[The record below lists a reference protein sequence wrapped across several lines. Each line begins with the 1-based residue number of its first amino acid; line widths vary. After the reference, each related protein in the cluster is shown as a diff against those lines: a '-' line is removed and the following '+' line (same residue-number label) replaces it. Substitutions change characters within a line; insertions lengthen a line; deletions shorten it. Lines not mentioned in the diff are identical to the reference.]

1 MRQVILIAAAALL
14 AMPAETQ
21 RLRLENEP
29 PAPVISP
36 PPPRAVPPMP
46 SLETVA
52 YCRKTYRQGPKATPD
67 FVANVNAASAA
78 LQAEDWYG
86 VIGAAAVARPYAAN
100 AIQAS
105 ALLQLEVAAYHGLGN
120 STALKEKL
128 LAALEDPCLHDAVRR
143 NYLQILDGLAAED
156 ADIQQQ

>member
-14 AMPAETQ
+14 AMPAAAQ

-52 YCRKTYRQGPKATPD
+52 YCREPYRQGAKAAPD
-67 FVANVNAASAA
+67 FVANVNAASA

-86 VIGAAAVARPYAAN
+86 VIGATAVARPYATN

-105 ALLQLEVAAYHGLGN
+105 ALMQLEVAAYHGLGN
-120 STALKEKL
+120 TTALREKL
-128 LAALEDPCLHDAVRR
+128 LAALENPCLHEAVRR

-156 ADIQQQ
+156 VDIQQQ